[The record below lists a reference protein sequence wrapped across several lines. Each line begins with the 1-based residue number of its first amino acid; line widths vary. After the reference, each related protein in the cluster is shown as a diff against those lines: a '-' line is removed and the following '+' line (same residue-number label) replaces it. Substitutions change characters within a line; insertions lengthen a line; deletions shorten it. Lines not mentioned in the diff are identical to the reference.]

1 MIIGIGTDIIR
12 VARIQKSMESNPRFG
27 DKLFTASEI
36 AYCEARASKYQ
47 SYAARFAAK
56 EAVMKAL
63 GTGWN
68 ERVHWLDIEILREG
82 DDAPTVQLHRETRRL
97 ADELGVRAVHLSMS
111 HEQEF
116 ATAFVVLEN

>member
-1 MIIGIGTDIIR
+1 VIIGIGTDIIR
-12 VARIQKSMESNPRFG
+12 VDRIQKSMDANPGFG
-27 DKLFTASEI
+27 EKLFTSSETT
-36 AYCEARASKYQ
+36 YCEARASKHQ

-68 ERVHWLDIEILREG
+68 ERVHWLDIEILRDG
-82 DDAPTVQLHRETRRL
+82 DEAPRVLLHGETKRL
-97 ADELGVRAVHLSMS
+97 ADELGVSAIHLTMS
-111 HEQEF
+111 HEQKY